1 MHEVRLTRDEQPIEG
16 NVMVI
21 APFGKKTLPDGTT
34 FDFDWLYTDVIGPT
48 VTEAGMTPVRGDS
61 VYGPAS
67 VLNVVWRAI
76 QQAEL
81 IVVDF
86 SCRAPNVA
94 MEYMAAKLIGKRM
107 IYLAQSADDIPSD
120 VRGLR
125 YIPYSNLYA
134 DMSHMRE
141 ELRVQLQ
148 AVRQEPVQEM
158 ALIPMATKGTVPARA
173 RVVSVSREF
182 AVVRADDGTH
192 GVLGHDDVDWSR
204 IVADMTRLY
213 AVGDVLDGAFELQP
227 TGGAKYT
234 LIAGRPNPWQAL
246 AAGHP
251 AGHRFTAA
259 VHSVR
264 DAGVF
269 VRVTDDING
278 LVPRS
283 TLPEGVE
290 VNPGGQVDV
299 SVVDVD
305 VRRRR
310 ITLRLHERLP
320 VPTPIRKQA
329 SPPGLRPGD
338 RLEGRVHKAVPEDK
352 GGYILLKVAGRAR
365 PVLLHCSAMSE
376 DLRQDLNAGE
386 VERDE
391 VIDVEVVSV
400 DGARDKV
407 LVRDVPEEES
417 DEVGDAA

>member
-1 MHEVRLTRDEQPIEG
+1 MHEARLTRDEQPIEG
-16 NVMVI
+16 NVMVV
-21 APFGKKTLPDGTT
+21 APFGKKALADGST
-34 FDFDWLYTDVIGPT
+34 FDFDWLYTDVISPT
-48 VTEAGMTPVRGDS
+48 VTETGMTPVRGDS

-107 IYLAQSADDIPSD
+107 IYLAQSPDDIPSD
-120 VRGLR
+120 IRGLR
-125 YIPYSNLYA
+125 YIPYSALYA

-141 ELRVQLQ
+141 ELRAQLE

-192 GVLGHDDVDWSR
+192 GVLGQEDVDWSR

-213 AVGDVLDGAFELQP
+213 EVGDVLDGAFELQP

-234 LIAGRPNPWQAL
+234 LLAGRPNPWQAL
-246 AAGHP
+246 AASHP
-251 AGHRFTAA
+251 AGHRFTAN
-259 VHSVR
+259 VHSVH
-264 DAGVF
+264 DAGLF
-269 VRVTDDING
+269 VRVTGDING

-283 TLPEGVE
+283 TLP
-290 VNPGGQVDV
+290 PGAEIRPRREVDV
-299 SVVDVD
+299 SVIDID
-305 VRRRR
+305 TRRRR
-310 ITLRLHERLP
+310 VTLKLHERLP
-320 VPTPIRKQA
+320 APTPIRQQA
-329 SPPGLRPGD
+329 SPRALRAGD
-338 RLEGRVHKAVPEDK
+338 RLEGRVHRALPEDK
-352 GGYILLKVAGRAR
+352 GGYILLKVEGRSR

-376 DLRQDLNAGE
+376 ELRHDLNAGE

-391 VIDVEVVSV
+391 IIDLEVVSV
-400 DGARDKV
+400 DSSRDKV
-407 LVRDVPEEES
+407 LVRDLPEELEH
-417 DEVGDAA
+417 VGDAA